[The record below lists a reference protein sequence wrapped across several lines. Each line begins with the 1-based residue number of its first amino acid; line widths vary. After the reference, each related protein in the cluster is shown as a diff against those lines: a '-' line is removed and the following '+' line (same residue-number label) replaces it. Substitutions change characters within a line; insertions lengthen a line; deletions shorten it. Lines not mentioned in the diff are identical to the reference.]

1 MVFMFFIVVGGD
13 DVCLRL
19 ANVVVELLHT
29 ICGDLQSGGTIR
41 GLGENLYVGHR
52 A

>member
-1 MVFMFFIVVGGD
+1 MDIMFFIVVGGGL
-13 DVCLRL
+13 CSKL
-19 ANVVVELLHT
+19 ANVVAELLHT

-52 A
+52 T

>member
-1 MVFMFFIVVGGD
+1 MVFMFSIVAGGD
-13 DVCLRL
+13 LCLRL
-19 ANVVVELLHT
+19 ANVVAELLHT

-52 A
+52 T